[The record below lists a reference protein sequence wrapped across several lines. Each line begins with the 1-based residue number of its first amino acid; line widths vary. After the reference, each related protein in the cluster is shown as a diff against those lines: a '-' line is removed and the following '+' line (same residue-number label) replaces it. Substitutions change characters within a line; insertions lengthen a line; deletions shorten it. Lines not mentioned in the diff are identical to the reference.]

1 MKSWADCSSDEEDYS
16 SDDAAEEEEEQETL
30 EPTALEK
37 LQINSDGDNPLNN
50 NSGGPGI
57 REYDYPNQA
66 PFNAFVGN
74 LSYEI
79 SEVSHLQQALVDVV
93 HDRLKEKINIIGA
106 KICYERNSDN
116 RNHRGFGYVELETLE
131 ELKIVMKL
139 NDDAKAMLAGRKI
152 QVDTAN
158 HQNRQNN
165 RGGGSQQ
172 NNNNNN
178 NNRGSFNRS
187 QTGEKNNNS
196 RFGEI
201 DGSKF
206 RGGKFNNNNNNNNS
220 SSNNND
226 NTNSQRNNSFRGN
239 NTNFNDRQSND
250 PRERGGSFSRKQ
262 YDAKNTSKGGPPSEP
277 PKRPSLMLAK
287 RSKPVDG
294 ARTSTSSNIFGGAKA
309 RDEQAWEEN
318 RRASVKTKEAQQ
330 QEKTV
335 AVADKTGSITTN
347 SKVPDDDNKT
357 KKEDNHK
364 QSSGV
369 TGGAGGA
376 GDDSKTTG
384 NIDNKEDNKKA
395 DGWVTKDSSITATA
409 AMSIDPVTTNKTKV
423 VNKTSTSNH
432 PERRQSG
439 RGGGR
444 GGNGKARGGGRGS
457 NSGGRI
463 NNDKGDPNKRNQKGG
478 SGRRQSQQDKK
489 QDKRRQQPSPEE
501 KAAAAAA
508 ADSTNNLTSKK
519 SGIAKTGSQAEPKKE
534 IKTKAP
540 SNGFALL
547 MDSDSD

>member
-1 MKSWADCSSDEEDYS
+1 M
-16 SDDAAEEEEEQETL
+16 
-30 EPTALEK
+30 
-37 LQINSDGDNPLNN
+37 G
-50 NSGGPGI
+50 
-57 REYDYPNQA
+57 
-66 PFNAFVGN
+66 
-74 LSYEI
+74 
-79 SEVSHLQQALVDVV
+79 
-93 HDRLKEKINIIGA
+93 LKEKINIIGA

-139 NDDAKAMLAGRKI
+139 NDDAQAMLAGRKI

-206 RGGKFNNNNNNNNS
+206 RGGKFNNNNNNNNNS

-318 RRASVKTKEAQQ
+318 RRASVKTKEVQQ

-335 AVADKTGSITTN
+335 AVADKT
-347 SKVPDDDNKT
+347 
-357 KKEDNHK
+357 
-364 QSSGV
+364 
-369 TGGAGGA
+369 
-376 GDDSKTTG
+376 
-384 NIDNKEDNKKA
+384 
-395 DGWVTKDSSITATA
+395 
-409 AMSIDPVTTNKTKV
+409 
-423 VNKTSTSNH
+423 
-432 PERRQSG
+432 
-439 RGGGR
+439 
-444 GGNGKARGGGRGS
+444 
-457 NSGGRI
+457 
-463 NNDKGDPNKRNQKGG
+463 
-478 SGRRQSQQDKK
+478 
-489 QDKRRQQPSPEE
+489 
-501 KAAAAAA
+501 
-508 ADSTNNLTSKK
+508 
-519 SGIAKTGSQAEPKKE
+519 
-534 IKTKAP
+534 
-540 SNGFALL
+540 
-547 MDSDSD
+547 